1 MPRAFADIA
10 FTPRVKAAQQRHG
23 SREANLAHER
33 AEDPRDTLGAR
44 EAEFIAARD
53 SFYMATVT
61 ETGWPY
67 VQHRGGAPGFLR
79 VLDERTLGF
88 ADFRGN
94 RQYMSVGNLEAD
106 ARVSL
111 ILVDYANRRRLK
123 IWGVARMVDQAESP
137 ELIERLEVP
146 DYRAPV
152 ERGIV
157 IDVRAIDWNC
167 PQHITRRFTETEVE
181 QALAALRA
189 ENAALRA
196 ELSCCNQCVQR
207 QE

>member
-1 MPRAFADIA
+1 MARAFADIA

-33 AEDPRDTLGAR
+33 AEDARDTIGSR

-53 SFYMATVT
+53 SFYMATVS

-79 VLDERTLGF
+79 VIDERTLGF

-94 RQYMSVGNLEAD
+94 RQYLSVGNLEAD

-123 IWGVARMVDQAESP
+123 IWGVARLVEQASAP
-137 ELIERLEVP
+137 ELIERLEVAH
-146 DYRAPV
+146 YRAPV
-152 ERGIV
+152 ERGV
-157 IDVRAIDWNC
+157 LIDVRALDWNC
-167 PQHITRRFTETEVE
+167 PQHITRRFTEADLE
-181 QALAALRA
+181 QALADLRA
-189 ENAALRA
+189 ENETLRA
-196 ELSCCNQCVQR
+196 QLAARGVTR
-207 QE
+207 

>member
-1 MPRAFADIA
+1 MARAFADIA
-10 FTPRVKAAQQRHG
+10 FTPSVKAAQERYG
-23 SREANLAHER
+23 SREANEAHAR
-33 AEDPRDTLGAR
+33 AADPRDTLGER

-79 VLDERTLGF
+79 VIDDRTIGF

-94 RQYMSVGNLEAD
+94 RQYLSAGNLEAN

-123 IWGVARMVDQAESP
+123 IWGHARLVDHSQAP
-137 ELIERLEVP
+137 ELIERLEVA
-146 DYRAPV
+146 DYRAQV
-152 ERGIV
+152 ERAVV
-157 IDVRAIDWNC
+157 IEVRALDWNC
-167 PQHITRRFTETEVE
+167 PQHITRRFTEAEVE
-181 QALAALRA
+181 EVMAALRA
-189 ENAALRA
+189 ENAALRRIVETA
-196 ELSCCNQCVQR
+196 GTA
-207 QE
+207 